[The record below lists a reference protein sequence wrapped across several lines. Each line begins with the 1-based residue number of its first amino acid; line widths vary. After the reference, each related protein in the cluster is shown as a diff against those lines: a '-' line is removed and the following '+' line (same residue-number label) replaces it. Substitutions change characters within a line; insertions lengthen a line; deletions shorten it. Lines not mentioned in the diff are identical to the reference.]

1 MRRLE
6 RVHAEQEAINEARA
20 AFDKNER
27 PFATS
32 EAERR

>member
-6 RVHAEQEAINEARA
+6 RVHEEQEAADAVCQDGDR
-20 AFDKNER
+20 R
-27 PFATS
+27 FATS